1 MSVLTYI
8 YIYIYIY
15 IVSCLYTYTLYI
27 YIYTY
32 TYIYAYI
39 LCIYIYIYIYIQNL
53 TSQQID
59 RMRMRTGIGFETNLK
74 NVDFLDITFNLS
86 NGKYRVYKD
95 PNNLSSYIN
104 KYSNHP
110 PQIIN

>member
-1 MSVLTYI
+1 MY
-8 YIYIYIY
+8 
-15 IVSCLYTYTLYI
+15 
-27 YIYTY
+27 
-32 TYIYAYI
+32 
-39 LCIYIYIYIYIQNL
+39 IYIYIYIYIQNL

-59 RMRMRTGIGFETNLK
+59 RMRMRKGIGFETNLK

-86 NGKYRVYKD
+86 NGKYRAYKD